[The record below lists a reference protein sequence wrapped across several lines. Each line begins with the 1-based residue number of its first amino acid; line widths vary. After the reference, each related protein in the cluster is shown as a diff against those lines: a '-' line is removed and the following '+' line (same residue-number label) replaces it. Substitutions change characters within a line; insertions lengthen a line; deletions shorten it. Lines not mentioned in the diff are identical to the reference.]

1 MTRAILGMDKGYFM
15 KNLILRWWKEERG
28 ATVIEYCLIAVG
40 ICIGLVATVYGIG
53 DDLVNLFDDLAGR
66 FSR

>member
-1 MTRAILGMDKGYFM
+1 M